1 MVGIVAI
8 PWCIKPLFGY
18 LLDQFINKFG
28 KTKYMIL
35 ASSTWK
41 ILAYFLIAFLDL
53 HAVLFY
59 MVFITVTISVIMEN
73 IICEY
78 ILVL

>member
-1 MVGIVAI
+1 
-8 PWCIKPLFGY
+8 
-18 LLDQFINKFG
+18 
-28 KTKYMIL
+28 MIL

-59 MVFITVTISVIMEN
+59 IVFITVTISVIMEN